1 MGRKILIAAP
11 VRQKEE
17 IFIEYLNS
25 LNHLE
30 IPNDVEIKKFFF
42 LHNCSELTKY
52 LNKDEYELITDNSP
66 LIKEINQQ
74 KKWTKENFNAISSMR
89 TLLLRKTAEEG
100 YDYLF
105 TIDSD
110 ILIHPKTLKLLLN
123 DNKKVVGNMLWTKME
138 NTRIGAI
145 CGKDEE
151 WGAYSEEDLLMLQN
165 QPGLFPIGWTCAC
178 LLISSEICKN
188 KNISYWPIPYVDNTG
203 CEDYAFCMRVKCNF
217 PDVQIWIDNR
227 LPARH
232 LYHEKD
238 YERWMAEKALYE

>member
-1 MGRKILIAAP
+1 MGRRVLIAAP

-42 LHNCSELTKY
+42 LHNCPELAKY
-52 LNKDEYELITDNSP
+52 LNDDEYELLTDNSP
-66 LIKEINQQ
+66 LIKEVNKQ
-74 KKWTKENFNAISSMR
+74 KNWTQENFDALSSMR
-89 TLLLRKTAEEG
+89 TLLLRKTAREE

-105 TIDSD
+105 TVDSD

-123 DNKKVVGNMLWTKME
+123 DNKKIVGNMVWTKMK
-138 NTRIGAI
+138 NSGISAI

-151 WGAYSEEDLLMLQN
+151 WGAYSGKELTILQK
-165 QPGLFPIGWTCAC
+165 QPGIYPVGWTCAC

-188 KNISYWPIPYVDNTG
+188 ENISYWSIPYIDNTG

-217 PDVQIWIDNR
+217 PNTQIWIDNR

-238 YERWMAEKALYE
+238 YERWMAEKAKYE